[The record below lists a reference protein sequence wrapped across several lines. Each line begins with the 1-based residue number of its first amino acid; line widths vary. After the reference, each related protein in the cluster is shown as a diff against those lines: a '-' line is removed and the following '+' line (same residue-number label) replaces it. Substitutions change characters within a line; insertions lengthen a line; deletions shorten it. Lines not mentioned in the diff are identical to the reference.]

1 MSISQPR
8 RILGTVVLVIALI
21 VPALTTAQ
29 ATPRIPTGSAA
40 LGPANTSTDTV
51 IEAPTARLAVG
62 EHHGIRT
69 WTHDKAS
76 KATEDAVARDEVR
89 QSPFYSV
96 RVAPASAPEQTQDS
110 FTYLSVPRN
119 GEGKKGYTADDGADF
134 AARTGSTMSWSTFE
148 YGPEVKE
155 VFAYVTLL
163 NGKAV
168 NDPSQVTVRPTSV
181 KKDIKVEAIEDGGR
195 TAKIRIPYS
204 SDGYRLSVEFS
215 TQTVSTYADADGA
228 LSQDGEGTDSKT
240 FLEAEPRNAMLL
252 FAQPQAPQNTAPDAG
267 APEVLNV
274 RPGDISS
281 LDAVAGADSSK
292 TTLFFG
298 PGVYSMGSTHLP
310 QLPSNIS
317 RVHLA
322 PGAFVKGGFHFAEN
336 AQTAEFQVT
345 GYGVLSGEEYAYE
358 ADTLDGFRSFLDPN
372 HPEYRDAEKKN
383 KADCHADCAKP
394 LRFSSSSGTAQ
405 HLTLRGVTVKEP
417 PFHSF
422 VVYGDE
428 NTFRMDVSN
437 YQQVGA
443 WYWQT
448 DGLEVYSDLDP
459 EKDPST
465 LKNSFF
471 HANDDVFKL
480 YHSKVGLTNNVVW
493 KGQNGPVFQWGW
505 KPRNVDNVNVTG
517 TDIIH
522 SRMFSHD
529 VAQNTCVFNSAKHW
543 DRKMASRTDLA
554 DPSTTVSNL
563 TFTSTRVE
571 GSVNCAIRVYA
582 LSNTENITINGL
594 SLDGWNGQSTDLT
607 QSRIELLT
615 NPAGQKVR
623 FGNTD
628 GSIKG
633 LTLRRYKV
641 GKSGRTTGTR
651 PTEYT
656 SISIDNNEWQSN
668 KSGRLN
674 FDAELWG
681 RWTATEQ

>member
-1 MSISQPR
+1 MPISHPR
-8 RILGTVVLVIALI
+8 RILGATVLAIALI

-29 ATPRIPTGSAA
+29 ATPRIPAGPAA
-40 LGPANTSTDTV
+40 AGPANTSSDTV
-51 IEAPTARLAVG
+51 IDAPAARLAAG

-76 KATEDAVARDEVR
+76 KATKGAVAHDEVR

-119 GEGKKGYTADDGADF
+119 GEGKKGYSAEDGADF
-134 AARTGSTMSWSTFE
+134 AASTDATMSWSTFE
-148 YGPEVKE
+148 YSPEVKE
-155 VFAYVTLL
+155 VFVYVTLL
-163 NGKAV
+163 NGKAID
-168 NDPSQVTVRPTSV
+168 DPSQVTVRPTSV
-181 KKDIKVEAIEDGGR
+181 EKKNIKVEAIEDGGR
-195 TAKIRIPYS
+195 TAKIRVPYS

-215 TQTVSTYADADGA
+215 TQAVSTYADKNGA

-252 FAQPQAPQNTAPDAG
+252 FAQPQAPQDTVPDAG

-274 RPGDISS
+274 RPGDISN

-292 TTLFFG
+292 RTLFFG
-298 PGVYSMGSTHLP
+298 PGVYSMGSAHLP

-317 RVHLA
+317 RVYLA
-322 PGAFVKGGFHFAEN
+322 PGAFVKGGFHFADN
-336 AQTAEFQVT
+336 KNTTEFQVA

-358 ADTLDGFRSFLDPN
+358 ADTLDGFRSFLDPK
-372 HPEYRDAEKKN
+372 HPEYRDTKKKN
-383 KADCHADCAKP
+383 KADCHSDCAKP

-405 HLTLRGVTVKEP
+405 HLTLQGVTVKEP

-428 NTFRMDVSN
+428 STFRMDVSN

-448 DGLEVYSDLDP
+448 DGLEMYSNP
-459 EKDPST
+459 KEGRST

-480 YHSKVGLTNNVVW
+480 YHSNVDLTNNVVW
-493 KGQNGPVFQWGW
+493 KNQNGPVFQWGW
-505 KPRNVDNVNVTG
+505 KPRNVDKVNVTG

-522 SRMFSHD
+522 SRMFSRD

-543 DRKMASRTDLA
+543 DPKMASRTDLA

-563 TFTSTRVE
+563 TFTDTRVE

-594 SLDGWNGQSTDLT
+594 SLDGWNGQNTNLT

-615 NPAGQKVR
+615 NSAGQRVR
-623 FGNTD
+623 FGSAD
-628 GSIKG
+628 GVTKG
-633 LTLRRYKV
+633 LTLRRYQV
-641 GKSGRTTGTR
+641 GQGGGATGAK
-651 PTEYT
+651 PTSYT
-656 SISIDNNEWQSN
+656 NVTIDNNEWQSD
-668 KSGRLN
+668 KPGRLN
-674 FDAELWG
+674 FDADLWG